1 MSNGTD
7 PSQMDETYF
16 GLSKKYLI
24 FEVGRISYAVFC
36 LKKKMTVFVL
46 GVSVIGIELPEIVV
60 FASFVICFGFLPVT
74 LYLYDRCHERDFVI
88 AELGHTMVRP
98 VALLSRILR
107 VP

>member
-24 FEVGRISYAVFC
+24 FEVGRISYAVGIGTAV
-36 LKKKMTVFVL
+36 MTVFVL

-60 FASFVICFGFLPVT
+60 FASFVICFGFLPVA
-74 LYLYDRCHERDFVI
+74 LYLYDRYHERDFVI

-98 VALLSRILR
+98 VTLLFRILR
-107 VP
+107 GP